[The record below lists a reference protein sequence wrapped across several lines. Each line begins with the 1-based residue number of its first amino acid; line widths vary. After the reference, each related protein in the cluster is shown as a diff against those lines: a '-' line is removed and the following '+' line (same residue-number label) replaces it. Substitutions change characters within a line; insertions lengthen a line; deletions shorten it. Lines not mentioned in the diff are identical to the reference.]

1 MREWQQQRALAQ
13 RAEEQRREEEEEA
26 DRQRY
31 LADFLSLNMGQE
43 GEAFE

>member
-13 RAEEQRREEEEEA
+13 RAEEQRREEEEA